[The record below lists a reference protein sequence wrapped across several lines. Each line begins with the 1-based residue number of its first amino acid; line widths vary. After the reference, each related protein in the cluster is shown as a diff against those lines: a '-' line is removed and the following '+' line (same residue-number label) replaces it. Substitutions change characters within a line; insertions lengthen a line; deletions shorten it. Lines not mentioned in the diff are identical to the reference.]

1 MARFV
6 SEPPSARAF
15 VAVWTTGSPS
25 LPAGCCGLVVSF
37 VPPPEL
43 RTMTPDRAALIF
55 SDSDFDV
62 SFARAPPPDSAVER
76 SEEIEAWFDPEDDP
90 GVDDGSAEDDSWFD
104 SDELE
109 ESDVEDSSAQA
120 TAGVVAIAPLIPR
133 ATARAPM
140 RPMYLAYEILAGLAL
155 AHPGSASLLAG
166 TAGSFLFPPGDACSR
181 CSFADIVT
189 APECR
194 RDHRRYGVRWL
205 LSHAF

>member
-1 MARFV
+1 
-6 SEPPSARAF
+6 
-15 VAVWTTGSPS
+15 
-25 LPAGCCGLVVSF
+25 
-37 VPPPEL
+37 
-43 RTMTPDRAALIF
+43 MTPDRAALIF

-62 SFARAPPPDSAVER
+62 PFARAPPPDSA
-76 SEEIEAWFDPEDDP
+76 
-90 GVDDGSAEDDSWFD
+90 GVDDGSAEDDSGFD

-109 ESDVEDSSAQA
+109 ESDVGDSSAQA
-120 TAGVVAIAPLIPR
+120 TAGVVVTAPLIPR

-140 RPMYLAYEILAGLAL
+140 RPTYLAYEILAGLAL
-155 AHPGSASLLAG
+155 ADPGSASLLAG

-189 APECR
+189 APEVR